1 MVQDW
6 RKSIDMCLSTDVG
19 REFSFSLLPPCSP
32 ILLHVSNFHLLLNL
46 NLPPLFLSYPS
57 GSPFLSLVQP
67 TSFGFKMKN
76 KRKKRK
82 KELSCLSYPK
92 WLLVGSQ
99 FVVLQDVSILV
110 LFYSIWFPPWKP
122 MSPSALQK
130 HLPLPWVAPC
140 GKFYLHSVYCHKN
153 YTDIISSVKTWACP
167 YMIIAKDS
175 LLHRS
180 ISAYWWNSK

>member
-1 MVQDW
+1 MTC
-6 RKSIDMCLSTDVG
+6 MG
-19 REFSFSLLPPCSP
+19 GEFSFSLLPPCSL

-46 NLPPLFLSYPS
+46 SLPPLFLSYPA

-76 KRKKRK
+76 KRKK

-92 WLLVGSQ
+92 WLLVGLQ

-110 LFYSIWFPPWKP
+110 LFYSYIHLISPPWKP
-122 MSPSALQK
+122 MSLSALQK

-153 YTDIISSVKTWACP
+153 YTDVISSVKTWARP